1 MKKQIL
7 IVDSEDRQLHRIEKV
22 LQDAAEEIGVKIE
35 IHTANTIAEAD
46 LFLQEYDIDTL
57 ILDTVYRGFKF
68 GEYQGIKW
76 VEEIRKIDRYVLL
89 PVIFIAS
96 VGEPREYA
104 YTELNCL
111 GFLPRV
117 FDTDQLMKVL
127 RKALYYTTYRDE
139 ENYVLPKK
147 RGMLYPI
154 KVKDIVYVEMA
165 DRLLHIYMLNE
176 EMLEIPHQSMVDF
189 AKEAESKSLVQCNKR
204 MLVNKA
210 YVSEVD
216 LEKGHLL
223 LMFKGEKQQLP
234 IGKQYLEVVKK
245 AFHLER

>member
-1 MKKQIL
+1 MKKQVL
-7 IVDSEDRQLHRIEKV
+7 IIESHRKQRNRIIHEVRETASEINKKV
-22 LQDAAEEIGVKIE
+22 HFCWAK
-35 IHTANTIAEAD
+35 NIAEAENFLRYRDVD
-46 LFLQEYDIDTL
+46 LL
-57 ILDTVYRGFKF
+57 ILNTVYRGMPL
-68 GEYQGIKW
+68 EDVPGIRF
-76 VEEIRKIDRYVLL
+76 VEKLRKVEKYVSL
-89 PVIFIAS
+89 PVVFIS
-96 VGEPREYA
+96 FKQEMMEYA
-104 YTELNCL
+104 YKELNCL
-111 GFLPRV
+111 GFLPQLFDDEEFRRV
-117 FDTDQLMKVL
+117 VKRGLHHTTRHDEEEYIYL
-127 RKALYYTTYRDE
+127 RKQST
-139 ENYVLPKK
+139 V
-147 RGMLYPI
+147 YPVM
-154 KVKDIVYVEMA
+154 VKDIVYVEMA

-189 AKEAESKSLVQCNKR
+189 AKEAKSKSLVQCNKR